1 MIYLAIRKC
10 SVKKPKTVLND
21 GEELLGSYHDNSRW
35 IDRLFSAA
43 GKKTVG
49 FSTEINQFLPI
60 VIGNLYITNQRIIFE
75 DDVSKNINF
84 SIYYDNIS
92 FISGN
97 DARLLVAGDLKIRV
111 KKAVVDNRE
120 LYRFSIKTGGNI
132 SGYIADNF
140 LNEKI
145 S

>member
-1 MIYLAIRKC
+1 MN
-10 SVKKPKTVLND
+10 KPQTKLKD
-21 GEELLGSYHDNSRW
+21 DEELLGSYEDNSRW
-35 IDRLFSAA
+35 IDRMFSTA

-60 VIGNLYITNQRIIFE
+60 VIGNFYITNQRIIFE
-75 DDVSKNINF
+75 DRTGKNINF

-97 DARLLVAGDLKIRV
+97 DARLLVAGDLKIHV
-111 KKAVVDNRE
+111 KKAIIDKRE

-140 LNEKI
+140 LNKKD
-145 S
+145 